1 MIGYIE
7 SMHRLSFSLHDELV
21 VDVILQSLP
30 TSFELFMLNY
40 HMNGLNNMLTKLH
53 GTLKMAEVRLRKA
66 HGVTLSIKLC
76 QPELH

>member
-30 TSFELFMLNY
+30 TSFEPLMLNY
-40 HMNGLNNMLTKLH
+40 HMNGLKKMLAELH
-53 GTLKMAEVRLRKA
+53 VMLKMAEVSLRKA
-66 HGVTLSIKLC
+66 HGVTLSIKFC
-76 QPELH
+76 QPKLH